1 MKRLFY
7 TMLAVC
13 LLVLLALPRVRHGL
27 KAKGLM
33 PLWICAV
40 CVAVVLC
47 IFDLQG
53 AGILMRYICDFGLY
67 FALAAALSFLELL
80 QVRSSEP
87 LSKGWTTQLGA
98 HAQVPVQQAG
108 AHAVASAAVA
118 GQTVS
123 VYRIALYFMFGSL
136 VLMIGANVLLWNA
149 FGIY

>member
-1 MKRLFY
+1 M
-7 TMLAVC
+7 T
-13 LLVLLALPRVRHGL
+13 LVLLALPRVRHGL

-33 PLWICAV
+33 SLWICAV

-80 QVRSSEP
+80 QVRSTEP

-108 AHAVASAAVA
+108 AHAGGVGRRGGADGVGVSHRVVFHVRIARADDRGERAAVER
-118 GQTVS
+118 V
-123 VYRIALYFMFGSL
+123 RDLL
-136 VLMIGANVLLWNA
+136 ERGA
-149 FGIY
+149 

>member
-1 MKRLFY
+1 MFGGYFFLY
-7 TMLAVC
+7 PMT
-13 LLVLLALPRVRHGL
+13 LVLLALPRVRHGL

-40 CVAVVLC
+40 CVAEVLC

-67 FALAAALSFLELL
+67 FALAAALSFWSFCRCARASRCRRAGP
-80 QVRSSEP
+80 RSWAPMRRCPCSRRARMRWRRP
-87 LSKGWTTQLGA
+87 PWR
-98 HAQVPVQQAG
+98 
-108 AHAVASAAVA
+108 